1 IVEHMLLMQHPHIR
15 EEVIRL
21 KEQGLKTEPA
31 FAQVLNIDG
40 DPYEELILLGQEMK
54 LW

>member
-1 IVEHMLLMQHPHIR
+1 M
-15 EEVIRL
+15 
-21 KEQGLKTEPA
+21 
-31 FAQVLNIDG
+31 DG